1 MVWQPGQS
9 GNPTGEGRKGKAE
22 KLAELASIYSRSAI
36 NTIAGIME
44 NPEAKHAD
52 RLTAARMLLDRAVG
66 TPVQA
71 VNVSSDITISLVE
84 LLAGLPGA
92 QRLPT
97 IEHEAP
103 PPEVIGCISLVE
115 ATEAAAELEAAT
127 DARQVEQEEDGELIL
142 RPANDDLGST
152 QPGGE

>member
-84 LLAGLPGA
+84 LLAGLPGQA
-92 QRLPT
+92 ARPAV

-103 PPEVIGCISLVE
+103 PPPLVAGISLQE
-115 ATEAAAELEAAT
+115 ATEAAAELAG
-127 DARQVEQEEDGELIL
+127 QEEDGELIL